1 MEATAPSTNRKATD
15 MNATDATKA
24 TIPYSPCVVCG
35 VGGDPVGRIHLSHMN
50 TTDTL
55 TEAARKQF
63 AAEHD
68 AAYAVCRAAQ
78 TAAKKAYRKVK
89 VTDETKAAYVAAQA
103 TNKAAYIAA
112 NRAAQAKYAATV
124 KGN

>member
-1 MEATAPSTNRKATD
+1 
-15 MNATDATKA
+15 MNA
-24 TIPYSPCVVCG
+24 
-35 VGGDPVGRIHLSHMN
+35 
-50 TTDTL
+50 TDTL

-63 AAEHD
+63 TADAD

-89 VTDETKAAYVAAQA
+89 VTDETKAAYVAAHH
-103 TNKAAYIAA
+103 AARLAFQAA